1 MFYIDTANKKEIE
14 KYNKLHFLKGVTT
27 NPTILSKT
35 ELESDYITHSKAV
48 IQDNKNLMYYLQLTG
63 ETAKE
68 MLAHYKLIKEK
79 FGDEIKNVGIK
90 VPMTMAG
97 FETVRYI
104 KKDNPKQKIMGTSMY
119 SIDQGILSA
128 AVGCDA
134 IVLYINRM
142 EMNNIDSLF
151 VVESIR
157 KYVDD
162 HNLDMEIVGAS
173 YKNTGQVV
181 NSLVAGVHSA
191 TIAPDIFEKMIQK
204 DLSVKALKDFN
215 EDAKKYK

>member
-35 ELESDYITHSKAV
+35 ELDHDYVTHGKSV
-48 IQDNKNLMYYLQLTG
+48 IQENGNLMYYLQLTG
-63 ETAKE
+63 ETSKE
-68 MLAHYKLIKEK
+68 MRDHYTFIKDSFAK
-79 FGDEIKNVGIK
+79 EIKNIGIK
-90 VPMTMAG
+90 IPMTLAG

-104 KKDNPKQKIMGTSMY
+104 KKDNPDQKIMGTSMY
-119 SIDQGILSA
+119 SVDQGILSA
-128 AVGCDA
+128 VAGCDA

-173 YKNTGQVV
+173 YKNTNQVV

>member
-1 MFYIDTANKKEIE
+1 MFYIDTAEIKEIE
-14 KYNKLHFLKGVTT
+14 KYNKLGLLKGITT

-35 ELESDYITHSKAV
+35 ELESDYITHSKKT
-48 IQDNKNLMYYLQLTG
+48 IKLNSNLMYYLQLTG

-68 MLAHYKLIKEK
+68 MLDHYNFIKENL
-79 FGDEIKNVGIK
+79 GAEIENVGIK

-104 KKDNPKQKIMGTSMY
+104 RKENSKQKIMGTSMY

-128 AVGCDA
+128 AAGCDA

-162 HNLDMEIVGAS
+162 HNLDMEIIGAS
-173 YKNTGQVV
+173 YKNTGQIV
-181 NSLVAGVHSA
+181 NSLVAGAHSA
-191 TIAPDIFEKMIQK
+191 TIAPDLFEKMIQK
-204 DLSVKALKDFN
+204 DLSIKALKDFN
-215 EDAKKYK
+215 EDAKKYR